1 MIQKHIFFLHR
12 MNDHVQY
19 LDKIKS
25 TLAGKGSFKGTDCRC
40 CALGKWIYSDGVA
53 YAAQFNATARQLF
66 NDMVEAH
73 ERFHEA
79 SARTLECQ
87 EIGDELG
94 QYRALTEMY
103 QLSNQLV
110 QMLLRLDQMANQ
122 ESLIA

>member
-1 MIQKHIFFLHR
+1 MEQRRIFFLHR

-19 LDKIKS
+19 LNKIKA
-25 TLAGKGSFKGTDCRC
+25 TLAGKGNFKGTDCRC
-40 CALGKWIYSDGVA
+40 CALGKWIYSEGVD
-53 YAAQFNATARQLF
+53 YAAQFNPFAQQLF
-66 NDMVEAH
+66 NDMVAAH

-79 SARTLECQ
+79 SATTLQCQ
-87 EIGDELG
+87 QVGNELG

-110 QMLLRLDQMANQ
+110 QMLLKLDQMANQ